1 MENGIPGALF
11 GPADRARDGETSA
24 IADEYDRTGFRHGV
38 LPASGVKDERPSP
51 TPDPAFAKRKAT
63 GVTLARGCNIDLG

>member
-1 MENGIPGALF
+1 VENEIPDVLI
-11 GPADRARDGETSA
+11 GPADRAGDGETSA